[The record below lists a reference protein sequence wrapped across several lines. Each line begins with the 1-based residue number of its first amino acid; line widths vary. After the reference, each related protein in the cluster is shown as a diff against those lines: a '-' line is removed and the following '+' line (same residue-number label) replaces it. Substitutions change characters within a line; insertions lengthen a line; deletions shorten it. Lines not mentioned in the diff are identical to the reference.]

1 MPVITKIES
10 QKKKDRFNIFV
21 DGKFAFVLSAES
33 LVKAGLKINH
43 EISSDRIKELI
54 KENEFQKALD
64 KTFNFLSFRPRSKK
78 EISDYLSRKKIG
90 DQLGKMIFQKLED
103 LQMIN
108 DLDFTKWW
116 AGQRQTFR
124 PTGKRL
130 LVLELRKKGI
140 AKEII
145 DRVFESLPEEPEEEQ
160 AVKVLS
166 KKERQF
172 KGLPRQ
178 AVWKKASGFLLRRGF
193 SYQAVKK
200 AVVIF
205 LKKE

>member
-1 MPVITKIES
+1 MPAITKIKP
-10 QKKKDRFNIFV
+10 QKRKDRFNIFV
-21 DGKFAFVLSAES
+21 DGKFAFALSAES
-33 LVKAGLKINH
+33 LAKADLKINH
-43 EISSDRIKELI
+43 EISSDRIKELT

-78 EISDYLSRKKIG
+78 EITDYLARKKVV
-90 DQLGKMIFQKLED
+90 DQLKKKIFEKLED

-108 DLDFTKWW
+108 DLDFAKWW
-116 AGQRQTFR
+116 VDQRQTFR

-145 DRVFESLPEEPEEEQ
+145 DRVLEFLAEESEEEQ
-160 AVKVLS
+160 AMRVLS
-166 KKERQF
+166 KKERQL

-178 AVWKKASGFLLRRGF
+178 EVWKKASGFLLRRGF
-193 SYQAVKK
+193 GYQAVKK
-200 AVVIF
+200 AIVIF
-205 LKKE
+205 LEKE